1 MNTLLICGLQVTLVA
16 FVGSLTSLL
25 MRRWLRA
32 SATLPIATTLI
43 AIVLLTACAFSS
55 WPSWLHRAGSVSAT
69 TTARP
74 ESAQPAADHA
84 RTADMTL
91 ETFGWRE
98 AALAAWNGLMD
109 QNTATR
115 PTESNGADSPQHVGW
130 TALQIAGVVFAL
142 GFGVGLVRLLGG
154 LWSVQ
159 HFVRTS
165 RPLKTP
171 SLIEELDVLRAELGC
186 CPAVE
191 IRECRHLA
199 TAATVGWRK
208 PVVLLSDSWR
218 SWSKPQLRSVLAHE
232 IAHITRNDYLAGIA
246 AQLGVVLHF
255 YHPLVHWLVSRFR
268 LEQELAADELAAG
281 VVGGSR
287 AYLNA
292 IGELALKQ
300 SNETLGWPAQ
310 AFLPTRSTFLRRIEM
325 LRDLKLLSGKAP
337 LAIRAGT
344 LGAIAAVTLVAVG
357 LRPPGG
363 EGVSSAP
370 AVAAEK
376 PLIGVSEGKQAVKPL
391 EAKYVPLNAGFV
403 IVIRSGEVIRTL
415 DKVSPQLM
423 KLFPGHRFGGS
434 EQVVVFHLLLKDN
447 KPAEGVCVTY
457 ADKVTRDQNL
467 EMLGFKPD
475 NVTKKKFLTFEYEQR
490 LSNGSEP
497 NCCYKPDDLTMIIG
511 SEEVVQQAMLTGSK
525 SLSPVTQTS
534 AWKAATGGA
543 AVFALDPGS
552 MKPAWDSAQLNPML
566 KALSPLWES
575 ATSLTL
581 GVTLDQKTNLTLTG
595 IASDEGQAEKV
606 KTAMEGG
613 VSMLTVLLN
622 ALKQNPD
629 PALSK
634 LASEDLMPMLAAHQ
648 LTLTGKEATLKISSD
663 TEKLAS
669 ILVVPLTAAREAAT
683 LTQQKNNLKMIM
695 LAMHNY
701 HAVHNHFPPAVVIDQ
716 SSGVPRSWRVELL
729 PLLDQQ
735 KLYDQYMKNEPWDSE
750 ANLKVLAQ
758 MPVVF
763 KDLRANSE
771 TNNTAVTAAY
781 GKNLAFEPGDKEGRK
796 IPDFTDGLSNTIS
809 IIGVQTEIPW
819 TKPEDITIDVTQ
831 DKLPQLG
838 SAEAGYLFGI
848 GDGSVRR
855 APGNVDVNILKIAL
869 TRNGGEVFTGF

>member
-1 MNTLLICGLQVTLVA
+1 
-16 FVGSLTSLL
+16 
-25 MRRWLRA
+25 
-32 SATLPIATTLI
+32 
-43 AIVLLTACAFSS
+43 
-55 WPSWLHRAGSVSAT
+55 
-69 TTARP
+69 
-74 ESAQPAADHA
+74 
-84 RTADMTL
+84 
-91 ETFGWRE
+91 
-98 AALAAWNGLMD
+98 
-109 QNTATR
+109 
-115 PTESNGADSPQHVGW
+115 
-130 TALQIAGVVFAL
+130 
-142 GFGVGLVRLLGG
+142 
-154 LWSVQ
+154 
-159 HFVRTS
+159 
-165 RPLKTP
+165 
-171 SLIEELDVLRAELGC
+171 
-186 CPAVE
+186 
-191 IRECRHLA
+191 
-199 TAATVGWRK
+199 
-208 PVVLLSDSWR
+208 
-218 SWSKPQLRSVLAHE
+218 
-232 IAHITRNDYLAGIA
+232 
-246 AQLGVVLHF
+246 
-255 YHPLVHWLVSRFR
+255 
-268 LEQELAADELAAG
+268 
-281 VVGGSR
+281 
-287 AYLNA
+287 
-292 IGELALKQ
+292 
-300 SNETLGWPAQ
+300 
-310 AFLPTRSTFLRRIEM
+310 M

-370 AVAAEK
+370 VVAAEK
-376 PLIGVSEGKQAVKPL
+376 PLIGVSEGKQAAKPL

-490 LSNGSEP
+490 LSNGFEP
-497 NCCYKPDDLTMIIG
+497 DCCYKPDDLTMIIG
-511 SEEVVQQAMLTGSK
+511 AEEVVQQAMLTGSK

-552 MKPAWDSAQLNPML
+552 MKPVWDSAQLNPML

-648 LTLTGKEATLKISSD
+648 LTLTGKEATLKITSD

-669 ILVVPLTAAREAAT
+669 MLVVPLTAAREAAT

-701 HAVHNHFPPAVVIDQ
+701 HDVHKHFPPAVVIDQ
-716 SSGVPRSWRVELL
+716 ESGVPRSWRVELL

-735 KLYDQYMKNEPWDSE
+735 KLYDQYKKNEPWDSE
-750 ANLKVLAQ
+750 ANMKVLAQ

-763 KDLRANSE
+763 KDLRAKSE

-781 GKNLAFEPGDKEGRK
+781 GKNLTFEPGDKEGRK
-796 IPDFTDGLSNTIS
+796 IPDFTDGTSNTIAV
-809 IIGVQTEIPW
+809 IGVQTEIPW
-819 TKPEDITIDVTQ
+819 TKPEDIEIDVTQ
-831 DKLPQLG
+831 SKLPTLG
-838 SAEAGYLFGI
+838 TAEQGYLFGFC
-848 GDGSVRR
+848 DGSVRR
-855 APGNVDVNILKIAL
+855 APGNVDVGTLKIAL
-869 TRNGGEVFTGF
+869 TRNGGEVFPGF

>member
-16 FVGSLTSLL
+16 VAGCLTSLAL
-25 MRRWLRA
+25 RRWLRA
-32 SATLPIATTLI
+32 SAALPISATLT
-43 AIVLLTACAFSS
+43 AIILLTVCAFNS
-55 WPSWLHRAGSVSAT
+55 WPSWLHRSRAGLVAT
-69 TTARP
+69 TA
-74 ESAQPAADHA
+74 PAEGAPQAGEHA
-84 RTADMTL
+84 GRADMTL
-91 ETFGWRE
+91 ESFGWRE
-98 AALAAWNGLMD
+98 AALAGWRGLMD
-109 QNTATR
+109 QQGSTNSAESKVTA
-115 PTESNGADSPQHVGW
+115 PFKSQGW
-130 TALQIAGVVFAL
+130 TMLQVTGVVFAL
-142 GFGVGLVRLLGG
+142 GLIVGLVRLLGG
-154 LWSVQ
+154 LWSVR
-159 HFVRTS
+159 HFVKTS

-171 SLIEELDVLRAELGC
+171 ALCEEVDVLRAELGC
-186 CPAVE
+186 HSAVQV
-191 IRECRHLA
+191 RECRHLA

-208 PVVLLSDSWR
+208 PVILLSETWR
-218 SWSKPQLRSVLAHE
+218 TWSEPQLRSVLAHE
-232 IAHITRNDYLAGIA
+232 IAHITRGDYLTGIA

-255 YHPLVHWLVSRFR
+255 YHPLVHWLVGRLR

-287 AYLNA
+287 AYLDA

-300 SNETLGWPAQ
+300 SNESLGWPAQ

-357 LRPPGG
+357 LRPPGEDG
-363 EGVSSAP
+363 TSSAP
-370 AVAAEK
+370 VLAAEK
-376 PLIGVSEGKQAVKPL
+376 PVGGLSGGQQAVKPL
-391 EAKYVPLNAGFV
+391 EAKYVPLNAGLV
-403 IVIRSGEVIRTL
+403 AVIRSGEVIRTL

-434 EQVVVFHLLLKDN
+434 EQVVVFHLWLKDN
-447 KPAEGVCVTY
+447 NSGQGVCVTY

-490 LSNGSEP
+490 VSNGFDP

-511 SEEVVQQAMLTGSK
+511 SEDVVQQAMLTGSK

-543 AVFALDPGS
+543 AVFAIDPGS
-552 MKPAWDSAQLNPML
+552 MKPVWESAQLNPML
-566 KALSPLWES
+566 KAMSPVWES
-575 ATSLTL
+575 TTSITL
-581 GVTLDQKTNLTLTG
+581 GVTLDQKTSLTLTG
-595 IASDEGQAEKV
+595 IASDEGHAEKV

-622 ALKQNPD
+622 ALKQNSD

-648 LTLTGKEATLKISSD
+648 LTLSGKEATLKVSCE

-669 ILVVPLTAAREAAT
+669 LLVVPLTAAREAAT
-683 LTQQKNNLKMIM
+683 LTQQKNNIKQIM

-701 HAVHNHFPPAVVIDQ
+701 HDVHKHFPPAVVIDKD
-716 SSGVPRSWRVELL
+716 SGVPRSWRVEIL
-729 PLLDQQ
+729 PLIDQQ
-735 KLYDQYMKNEPWDSE
+735 KLYDQYKKNEPWDSE

-758 MPVVF
+758 MPVVY
-763 KDLRANSE
+763 KDIAAKSE
-771 TNNTAVTAAY
+771 TNNTAVIAAY

-796 IPDFTDGLSNTIS
+796 IPDFTDGTSNTIAV
-809 IIGVQTEIPW
+809 IGVQTEIPW
-819 TKPEDITIDVTQ
+819 TKPEDIEIDVTQ
-831 DKLPQLG
+831 DKLPPIG
-838 SAEAGYLFGI
+838 TAERGYLFGFC
-848 GDGSVRR
+848 DGSVRR
-855 APGNVDVNILKIAL
+855 AAGNTDIKALKIGL
-869 TRNGGEVFTGF
+869 TRNGGEVFQNF